1 MQNIELILTLTGAL
15 GAALVAGYVTQ
26 RLGLSPIV
34 GYLIAGVAVGDN
46 TPFFVADHELA
57 SQLAEVGVILLMFGV
72 GLHFHFKELLAV
84 RKIAVPGAIGQIL
97 AATALGAV
105 AARVFGSSWETGVV
119 FGLAISVAS
128 TVVLTRVLADNH
140 DLHTP
145 VGHIAVGWLVVEDL
159 FTVVVLV
166 VMPVLFGGRPAAAG
180 QLALALAVAGLKIC
194 ALVAFTFVV
203 GGRAIPWLLDFVAR
217 TRSRELFTLTI
228 LVVALGI
235 AVGSTELFGVSMA
248 LGAFLAGMVVGRSEF
263 SVRAASEAL
272 PMRDAFAVLF
282 FVSVGMLFNPRQL
295 LDAPGLVLTTAA
307 IVTIG
312 KPVAALVIV
321 LLLRYPVRTALAV
334 AVALAQIGEF
344 SFILAS
350 LGARLGLI
358 DESLTNSLVASAI
371 LSISINPVLYRV
383 VRPFETWAS
392 RRPKLWRL
400 LSYRVRPPLGDA
412 QAPEEEAIVD
422 AAHRAVIVGYG
433 PVGRTLARL
442 LLENEVEP
450 IIVEM
455 NLDTVRRIKQSGR
468 QAVYG
473 DASHRET
480 LEAAGV
486 ARAANLVL
494 SASGMQSSSEVIRLA
509 RDLNPTIRIL
519 VRSAYLHDSG
529 VLQKSGADAVF
540 SEEGE
545 IALAMTESVLQQLG
559 ATAEQVDRERARLRA
574 DLSDSSMDR
583 MESAERLDAPAS

>member
-1 MQNIELILTLTGAL
+1 MHNIELIVTLTGVA
-15 GAALVAGYVTQ
+15 GSGIVAGYVTQ

-34 GYLIAGVAVGDN
+34 GYLLAGVAVGDN

-57 SQLAEVGVILLMFGV
+57 SQLAEVGVVLLMFGV

-84 RKIAVPGAIGQIL
+84 RKIAVPGAIGQIV

-105 AARVFGSSWETGVV
+105 AARLFGSSWETGVV

-180 QLALALAVAGLKIC
+180 QLALALAAAAFKIC
-194 ALVAFTFVV
+194 VLVAFTFVV
-203 GGRAIPWLLDFVAR
+203 GGRVIPWLLDFVAR

-282 FVSVGMLFNPRQL
+282 FVSVGMLFDPRQL
-295 LDAPGLVLTTAA
+295 LEAPGLVLTTAA

-312 KPVAALVIV
+312 KPLAALVIV

-334 AVALAQIGEF
+334 AVALRR
-344 SFILAS
+344 SAS
-350 LGARLGLI
+350 
-358 DESLTNSLVASAI
+358 S
-371 LSISINPVLYRV
+371 
-383 VRPFETWAS
+383 
-392 RRPKLWRL
+392 L
-400 LSYRVRPPLGDA
+400 LSWR
-412 QAPEEEAIVD
+412 
-422 AAHRAVIVGYG
+422 
-433 PVGRTLARL
+433 
-442 LLENEVEP
+442 
-450 IIVEM
+450 
-455 NLDTVRRIKQSGR
+455 
-468 QAVYG
+468 
-473 DASHRET
+473 
-480 LEAAGV
+480 
-486 ARAANLVL
+486 
-494 SASGMQSSSEVIRLA
+494 
-509 RDLNPTIRIL
+509 
-519 VRSAYLHDSG
+519 RSAPNW
-529 VLQKSGADAVF
+529 A
-540 SEEGE
+540 
-545 IALAMTESVLQQLG
+545 
-559 ATAEQVDRERARLRA
+559 
-574 DLSDSSMDR
+574 
-583 MESAERLDAPAS
+583 